1 MNNFQELK
9 NKRPELAEMLETM
22 SKEELLNHYALEVAE
37 KDELAEFK
45 NTYDDYQT
53 DLECI
58 VNSAKWWLDKHKKTN
73 HYLHISTE
81 KIELIQKEN
90 VVTRWI

>member
-1 MNNFQELK
+1 MKSFNELK
-9 NKRPELAEMLETM
+9 LRRPELAGMIESM

-37 KDELAEFK
+37 KDELEDFK

-58 VNSAKWWLDKHKKTN
+58 VNSAKSWLVKNKKDKH
-73 HYLHISTE
+73 HLHISIE
-81 KIELIQKEN
+81 KIELIYQN
-90 VVTRWI
+90 VETEWI

>member
-1 MNNFQELK
+1 MKSFNELK
-9 NKRPELAEMLETM
+9 LRRPELAGMLESM

-37 KDELAEFK
+37 KDELEDFK

-58 VNSAKWWLDKHKKTN
+58 VNSAKSWLVKNKKDK
-73 HYLHISTE
+73 HYLHISIE
-81 KIELIQKEN
+81 KIELIYQHVE
-90 VVTRWI
+90 TEWI

>member
-1 MNNFQELK
+1 MKSFNELK
-9 NKRPELAEMLETM
+9 LRRPELAGMLESM

-37 KDELAEFK
+37 KDELEDFK

-58 VNSAKWWLDKHKKTN
+58 VNSAKSWLVKNKKDKH
-73 HYLHISTE
+73 HLHISIE
-81 KIELIQKEN
+81 KIELIYQN
-90 VVTRWI
+90 VETEWI